1 MVYTSGVITDLT
13 REETLEEL
21 QDNKLTIV
29 CEKVSNVFLSLQW
42 PTHHKYCLEQLNL
55 TPEDHLLD
63 IGCGWGTLSAFAHKN
78 YGCKVTGVT
87 LAKNQTAF
95 GNERIASNVSV
106 KSVVLMTCLIP
117 SNSREVTLPRLRS
130 FAWMRGTFLVARVP
144 TLRLLAWRWQKY
156 VDSMLPL
163 FVVNAVCDIACR
175 NSSLPVFPSPGVRSP
190 R

>member
-29 CEKVSNVFLSLQW
+29 CEKVSDVFFPLYQS
-42 PTHHKYCLEQLNL
+42 THYAHFPEQLNL

-106 KSVVLMTCLIP
+106 QFAALMTALILLCF
-117 SNSREVTLPRLRS
+117 REAILPRQRS
-130 FAWMRGTFLVARVP
+130 FVWMRDTSQVARVP
-144 TLRLLAWRWQKY
+144 TLRLSA
-156 VDSMLPL
+156 
-163 FVVNAVCDIACR
+163 
-175 NSSLPVFPSPGVRSP
+175 
-190 R
+190 